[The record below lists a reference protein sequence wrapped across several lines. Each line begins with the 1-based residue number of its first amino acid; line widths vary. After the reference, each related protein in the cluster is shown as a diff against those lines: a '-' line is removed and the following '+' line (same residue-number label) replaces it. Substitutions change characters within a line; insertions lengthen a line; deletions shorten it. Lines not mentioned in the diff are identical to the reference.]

1 MTDKDLFRLHRR
13 HRRPRGA
20 AARRVLH
27 CAPRRRIGGPAVR
40 RLRLRQPERGPRGVA
55 ACRVTTRQRSAAS
68 STSPINSSAT
78 AISPPRSGS
87 SASKKAVAKAR
98 PRSSNA
104 SWRALMLM
112 LQAYRTA
119 PADTEALRQLQ
130 ARDFGASDGPVALL
144 ELLPLPSQSKTSW
157 MYEPIARETSP
168 CSSRAPATRP
178 PCARDAF
185 SSSGR

>member
-1 MTDKDLFRLHRR
+1 
-13 HRRPRGA
+13 
-20 AARRVLH
+20 
-27 CAPRRRIGGPAVR
+27 
-40 RLRLRQPERGPRGVA
+40 
-55 ACRVTTRQRSAAS
+55 
-68 STSPINSSAT
+68 
-78 AISPPRSGS
+78 
-87 SASKKAVAKAR
+87 
-98 PRSSNA
+98 
-104 SWRALMLM
+104 MLM